1 MIRGPLI
8 VGCLI
13 LLSFIQG
20 CTLFR
25 VIGKPYPQPLVR
37 EEPPINSRALSR
49 EAREL
54 GRGLRIYPLQ
64 TGVTEVSYGQF
75 FRGNEGWTGF
85 SGIWNAGWDRQ
96 RFWAPVLAFLI
107 EHPDEGLILVDAG
120 LRLSQTKEDYYRP
133 RLDGNARL
141 YEDSI
146 NVLDGS
152 STIPAQLRR
161 LGFEITDVRHLIIT
175 HWHEDHVGELNT
187 FPHATVHLSEHE
199 WNDRRRFAYRP
210 SHEWVETWST
220 IDFDSGKLGSFD
232 ASEDLFEDGSIIML
246 PAFGHSFG
254 HLAVYVNQGDYGAVV
269 TGDAL
274 YSLRHLSPESLTA
287 TNFISAEAQETQSD
301 SIRRIRSLKD
311 TLGEVI
317 LLTQHD
323 PFAYTAEYIIPY
335 LADGVLTER
344 ERRAMLS
351 YQESL
356 YTPEGLLREE
366 ARPYHI
372 DPSEGEAVG
381 SISSRIR

>member
-133 RLDGNARL
+133 
-141 YEDSI
+141 
-146 NVLDGS
+146 
-152 STIPAQLRR
+152 
-161 LGFEITDVRHLIIT
+161 
-175 HWHEDHVGELNT
+175 
-187 FPHATVHLSEHE
+187 
-199 WNDRRRFAYRP
+199 
-210 SHEWVETWST
+210 
-220 IDFDSGKLGSFD
+220 
-232 ASEDLFEDGSIIML
+232 
-246 PAFGHSFG
+246 
-254 HLAVYVNQGDYGAVV
+254 
-269 TGDAL
+269 
-274 YSLRHLSPESLTA
+274 
-287 TNFISAEAQETQSD
+287 AEE
-301 SIRRIRSLKD
+301 
-311 TLGEVI
+311 
-317 LLTQHD
+317 
-323 PFAYTAEYIIPY
+323 
-335 LADGVLTER
+335 
-344 ERRAMLS
+344 
-351 YQESL
+351 
-356 YTPEGLLREE
+356 
-366 ARPYHI
+366 
-372 DPSEGEAVG
+372 
-381 SISSRIR
+381 